1 MTEKQRAVLE
11 SSDLELLDELKD
23 GNLLVRDKECMAV
36 RGVYFCYVLTKE
48 GYVQNIDYHY
58 RTVHGIG
65 QTA

>member
-11 SSDLELLDELKD
+11 SSELELLDELKN

-36 RGVYFCYVLTKE
+36 RGVYLCYVLTKE

-58 RTVHGIG
+58 RVVQGVG

>member
-11 SSDLELLDELKD
+11 SSELELLDELKD
-23 GNLLVRDKECMAV
+23 GDVLVRDKESMAV
-36 RGVYFCYVLTKE
+36 RGVYYCYVLTKE

-58 RTVHGIG
+58 RTMHGVG

>member
-11 SSDLELLDELKD
+11 SSELELLDELKD
-23 GNLLVRDKECMAV
+23 GNLLVRDKECMGI

-58 RTVHGIG
+58 RTMHAAAQSG
-65 QTA
+65 